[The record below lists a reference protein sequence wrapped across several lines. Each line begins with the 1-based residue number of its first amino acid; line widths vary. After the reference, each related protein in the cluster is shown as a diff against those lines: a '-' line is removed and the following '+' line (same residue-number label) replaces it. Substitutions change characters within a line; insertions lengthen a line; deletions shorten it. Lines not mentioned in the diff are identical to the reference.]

1 MEVFIPKDGESLSY
15 YGSAAEEDRS
25 LEAYLQEIARTPLL
39 TREQEQEIGTRILRG
54 DRGARDELVQANLRF
69 VVSVAKVYARKT
81 GTPIMDVINQGNVGL
96 IEAAKRFDATR
107 GRKFITYAVWWI
119 RHAILKGMS
128 EQSGAMR
135 LPLNKSGAIRRM
147 WRTIERLRQ
156 EIGREPTDK
165 EIAGAM
171 KMKVTDI
178 EELKKLS
185 VTSLSLDAPIAS
197 DEDVDLSELVADQSA
212 DPTLT
217 GLHYESL
224 GREVDLVLDTLTDRE
239 SLILKHYF
247 GLGGGK
253 KHTLEEIGQMMG
265 LTRERIRQIKEEALR
280 KLRQS
285 PALEEL
291 KTYLN

>member
-1 MEVFIPKDGESLSY
+1 MSY

-39 TREQEQEIGTRILRG
+39 TREEEQEIGSRILRG
-54 DRGARDELVQANLRF
+54 DRKARDELVQANLRF

-81 GTPIMDVINQGNVGL
+81 GTPIMDIINQGNVGL
-96 IEAAKRFDATR
+96 IEAAKRFDSTR

-156 EIGREPTDK
+156 EQGCEPTDK
-165 EIAGAM
+165 DIAQAM
-171 KMKVTDI
+171 KMKVNDI
-178 EELKKLS
+178 AELKKLS

-197 DEDVDLSELVADQSA
+197 DENVNLGDLVADPSD
-212 DPTLT
+212 DPTFT
-217 GLHYESL
+217 ELHYESL
-224 GREVDLVLDTLTDRE
+224 GREVDMVLERLTERE
-239 SLILKHYF
+239 SRIVKHYF

-280 KLRQS
+280 KLRQT
-285 PALEEL
+285 PGLEEL
-291 KTYLN
+291 RTYLN

>member
-1 MEVFIPKDGESLSY
+1 MSY

-25 LEAYLQEIARTPLL
+25 LESYLQEIARTPLL
-39 TREQEQEIGTRILRG
+39 TREEEQEIGTRILRG
-54 DRGARDELVQANLRF
+54 DRKARDELVQANLRF

-81 GTPIMDVINQGNVGL
+81 GVPIMDVINQGNVGL
-96 IEAAKRFDATR
+96 IEAAKRFDSTR

-119 RHAILKGMS
+119 RHAILKGLA

-135 LPLNKSGAIRRM
+135 LPLNKAGAIRRM

-156 EIGREPTDK
+156 ENGREPSDN

-171 KMKVTDI
+171 KMKVDDI

-185 VTSLSLDAPIAS
+185 VTSLSLDAPVAS
-197 DEDVDLSELVADQSA
+197 GEDADLGDLVADPSD
-212 DPTLT
+212 DPALL

-224 GREVDLVLDTLTDRE
+224 GREVDLVLDTLTERE
-239 SLILKHYF
+239 STILKHYF

-253 KHTLEEIGQMMG
+253 KHTLEEIGQMIG

-280 KLRQS
+280 KLRQT
-285 PALEEL
+285 PGLDEL
-291 KTYLN
+291 RVYLN